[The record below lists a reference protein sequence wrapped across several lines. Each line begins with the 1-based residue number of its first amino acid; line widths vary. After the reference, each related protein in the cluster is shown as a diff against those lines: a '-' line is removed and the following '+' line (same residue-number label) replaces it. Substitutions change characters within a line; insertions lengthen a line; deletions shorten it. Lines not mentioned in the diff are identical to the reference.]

1 MTINLPKNVPNR
13 GTLGCAPAHLPRA
26 ALASTAG
33 PSGDRTPTTRQEKP
47 EATSPSPAPSA
58 SPYQHFRLRGRR
70 LHPSTLAFLLCSA
83 IAAAAAVFQNFY
95 RLSRA
100 PIQVDE
106 ALYANVAWRYLH
118 WNALPAAQ
126 RSSALNN
133 FEHPPLAKVLFGV
146 AELVRGQPGIN
157 AARAVGA
164 ACTVG
169 TALILCLW
177 LGAAVNR
184 WAGLLAGSTLALIPM
199 SVAPQVTR
207 FGRTAMLDPVAEF
220 FMVGSLALGWYWFR
234 HSGWRAWALAIAA
247 GVSTGLASA
256 SKANGFLGLVA
267 PVGIGLVWSLRPL
280 TALPVRLLQTLGAV
294 VAAAGVFVCCY
305 LPFGDPAGR
314 IGYLYHFQSR
324 HSRNGHLIGFDGQLS
339 THPPWWTNLWFAGH
353 GVGPILS
360 WTIPLAMLAAVAL
373 RRDRLVAWLVAALV
387 APLAFHCWLAGV
399 VLPFYWTLWTPAA
412 VALSALGCWE
422 LARRA
427 GRERSP
433 GRPSPRSRLARGAAG
448 LAAVC
453 ALVAIAV
460 LSIGQL
466 DRVARLQRDGAVA
479 LPEIRARLGLDG
491 AVLATGFLR
500 IEVSTFTGS
509 APVYLR
515 LPKGFQDIDTV
526 LIGQPRCRTSFDPA
540 IRAFVAANLRS
551 GSLRLVRADRLA
563 RLYVA
568 SGPLRAP
575 KMDEIRAQPAVRMVA
590 GC

>member
-1 MTINLPKNVPNR
+1 MSAVSDVPAR
-13 GTLGCAPAHLPRA
+13 
-26 ALASTAG
+26 S
-33 PSGDRTPTTRQEKP
+33 
-47 EATSPSPAPSA
+47 
-58 SPYQHFRLRGRR
+58 RR
-70 LHPSTLAFLLCSA
+70 LHPSTPAFLLSAA

-106 ALYANVAWRYLH
+106 ALYANVSWRYLH
-118 WNALPAAQ
+118 WNSLPAAQ

-146 AELVRGQPGIN
+146 AELTQGQPDID
-157 AARAVGA
+157 AARAVSA
-164 ACTVG
+164 SCTVG

-220 FMVGSLALGWYWFR
+220 FMVGSLALAWYWFR
-234 HSGWRAWALAIAA
+234 HSGWRAWVLAIAA

-256 SKANGFLGLVA
+256 SKENGFLGLVV
-267 PVGIGLVWSLRPL
+267 PVGVGLVWSRRPL
-280 TALPVRLLQTLGAV
+280 TALLVRLLQALSAV
-294 VAAAGVFVCCY
+294 VAAAAVFICCY

-324 HSRNGHLIGFDGQLS
+324 HSRSGHLVGFAGQLS
-339 THPPWWTNLWFAGH
+339 TRPPWWANLWFAGH

-360 WTIPLAMLAAVAL
+360 WVIPLAMLAAVVL
-373 RRDRLVAWLVAALV
+373 RRDRLVTWLVAALV
-387 APLAFHCWLAGV
+387 APLAFHCWLAKV
-399 VLPFYWTLWTPAA
+399 VLPFYWTLWTPGA

-427 GRERSP
+427 GAERSP
-433 GRPSPRSRLARGAAG
+433 GRSSLRRQLARGAAG
-448 LAAVC
+448 LAAVG
-453 ALVAIAV
+453 ALAAIAV

-479 LPEIRARLGLDG
+479 LPEIRARLGLHG
-491 AVLATGFLR
+491 AVLTTGFLR
-500 IEVSTFTGS
+500 VEVSTFTGS
-509 APVYLR
+509 APVHVR
-515 LPKGFQDIDTV
+515 WPKDFQGIDTV
-526 LIGQPRCRTSFDPA
+526 LIGQPRCRTSFDPT
-540 IRAFVAANLRS
+540 IRAFVATNLRS

-563 RLYVA
+563 RTYVA

-575 KMDEIRAQPAVRMVA
+575 KVAEIRAQPAVPMIA
-590 GC
+590 SC